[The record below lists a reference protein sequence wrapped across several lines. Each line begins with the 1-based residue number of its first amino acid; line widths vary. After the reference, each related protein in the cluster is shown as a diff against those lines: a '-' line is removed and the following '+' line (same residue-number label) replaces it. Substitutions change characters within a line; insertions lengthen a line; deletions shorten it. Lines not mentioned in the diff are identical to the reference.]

1 MPLLLYYYSLKQSR
15 NSTLLTIKKGL
26 LAIAISKQPPQME
39 QVVFEQQDAQEL
51 TEIEADEFDVVISR
65 NVLWTITDHAKALSE
80 RNISF

>member
-1 MPLLLYYYSLKQSR
+1 
-15 NSTLLTIKKGL
+15 
-26 LAIAISKQPPQME
+26 ME